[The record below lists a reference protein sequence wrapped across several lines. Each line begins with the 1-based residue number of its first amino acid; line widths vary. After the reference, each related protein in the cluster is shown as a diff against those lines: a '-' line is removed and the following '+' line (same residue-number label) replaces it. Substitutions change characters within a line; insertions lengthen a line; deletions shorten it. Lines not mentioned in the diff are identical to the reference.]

1 MKKILIIRQGAIGD
15 VVHTTNVFRSI
26 KETFPD
32 AQIDY
37 LTGKLPASLLQN
49 DPRLN
54 RVIVLK
60 DKNYFYLFQLAKE
73 LKKENYSLII
83 NLQPSIRF
91 KVLAALCKPKKT
103 VNYKKTF
110 RLHAVENFFETAR
123 KVYKEIH
130 NPNDLRLKI
139 PQETVEQ
146 VKKKLPYLTE
156 KKLVIMNYAAS
167 PARHGRRWPLE
178 YYKELCTKIL
188 DRYDCN
194 ILISGAKED
203 VKEAKIF
210 KKISPNVHI
219 IAGQFSLLE
228 SAAIFSL
235 CDVFISGDTGPLHI
249 ASAFEKPVCIG
260 IYGSMPVGRT
270 GPWGTNHFALSSDM
284 YCVPCNRRRCKL
296 KDFKRKQITPCMKS
310 VKPEHVFRVI
320 TDNDL
325 L

>member
-146 VKKKLPYLTE
+146 VK
-156 KKLVIMNYAAS
+156 N
-167 PARHGRRWPLE
+167 
-178 YYKELCTKIL
+178 
-188 DRYDCN
+188 
-194 ILISGAKED
+194 
-203 VKEAKIF
+203 
-210 KKISPNVHI
+210 
-219 IAGQFSLLE
+219 
-228 SAAIFSL
+228 
-235 CDVFISGDTGPLHI
+235 
-249 ASAFEKPVCIG
+249 
-260 IYGSMPVGRT
+260 
-270 GPWGTNHFALSSDM
+270 
-284 YCVPCNRRRCKL
+284 
-296 KDFKRKQITPCMKS
+296 
-310 VKPEHVFRVI
+310 
-320 TDNDL
+320 
-325 L
+325 